1 MVYRWLTI
9 GVLITLTLGV
19 GVIALNYENSIQTQR
34 IGHSAPPVDL
44 GRSSSSDN
52 HLSTGFENQQVASQQ
67 PFESQSER
75 IEAQMLSELETLNQ
89 DIADEKVRLDQDTVE
104 AQSMEESPELVL
116 ARASVILSELESEG
130 IVLNCD
136 PTLLTPDAVSPTI
149 QAIEQQVVDV
159 ETDLIDIEKRFN
171 NLGNNKESL

>member
-19 GVIALNYENSIQTQR
+19 GVIALNYDNSIQTQR
-34 IGHSAPPVDL
+34 IGYSAPPVDSEQ
-44 GRSSSSDN
+44 SSKSHSASEMGD
-52 HLSTGFENQQVASQQ
+52 QKVASQQ
-67 PFESQSER
+67 TFESQSER
-75 IEAQMLSELETLNQ
+75 IEAEMLSELKTLNQ
-89 DIADEKVRLDQDTVE
+89 DIADEKGRLDQDTAE
-104 AQSMEESPELVL
+104 AQSMEEPPELVL

-130 IVLNCD
+130 IVLNYD
-136 PTLLTPDAVSPTI
+136 PTLLTPDAASPKI
-149 QAIEQQVVDV
+149 QAIKKQVVDV

>member
-9 GVLITLTLGV
+9 GVLIALTLGV
-19 GVIALNYENSIQTQR
+19 SVIALNYDNSTQTQR
-34 IGHSAPPVDL
+34 IGHSAPPVDS
-44 GRSSSSDN
+44 GRSSDN
-52 HLSTGFENQQVASQQ
+52 HLSTGFEDQQVASQQ
-67 PFESQSER
+67 SFESQSER

-130 IVLNCD
+130 IVLNYD

-149 QAIEQQVVDV
+149 QVIEQQVVDV

>member
-19 GVIALNYENSIQTQR
+19 GVIALNYDNSIQTQR
-34 IGHSAPPVDL
+34 IGYSAAPVDS
-44 GRSSSSDN
+44 GQRSEP
-52 HLSTGFENQQVASQQ
+52 HSTSETEYQQVVSQQ
-67 PFESQSER
+67 TFESQSER
-75 IEAQMLSELETLNQ
+75 IEAEMLSELKTLNQ
-89 DIADEKVRLDQDTVE
+89 DIADEKVRLDQETAE

-116 ARASVILSELESEG
+116 ARASAILSELESEG
-130 IVLNCD
+130 IVLNYD
-136 PTLLTPDAVSPTI
+136 PTLLTTDTASPKI
-149 QAIEQQVVDV
+149 QAIKQQVVDV

>member
-19 GVIALNYENSIQTQR
+19 GVIAFNYDNSTQTQR
-34 IGHSAPPVDL
+34 IGHSAPPVNSV
-44 GRSSSSDN
+44 RNSEF
-52 HLSTGFENQQVASQQ
+52 TGFEGQQVASQQ
-67 PFESQSER
+67 SFESQSER

-89 DIADEKVRLDQDTVE
+89 DIADEKVRLDQDTAE

-130 IVLNCD
+130 IVLNYD
-136 PTLLTPDAVSPTI
+136 PTLLTPDTASPKI
-149 QAIEQQVVDV
+149 QAIQQQVVDV